1 MLPKLVQVA
10 PNVTRLD
17 YGPHVSVLFSYE
29 TPLAICAPG
38 IGWIVNRECAE
49 ASRTSAKHRTA
60 QGLKDRPHVAPD
72 LFADLILT
80 ALSGYAN
87 NASVSRLAVDLTQ
100 AYTDAQ
106 SRHVA

>member
-29 TPLAICAPG
+29 TPLALCAPG
-38 IGWIVNRECAE
+38 IGWVVNRECADR
-49 ASRTSAKHRTA
+49 SRTSAKHRTQ

-72 LFADLILT
+72 LFAALVDNAM
-80 ALSGYAN
+80 ALSTSGPEG
-87 NASVSRLAVDLTQ
+87 LAVLML
-100 AYTDAQ
+100 DAWNAHQ
-106 SRHVA
+106 TRAVA